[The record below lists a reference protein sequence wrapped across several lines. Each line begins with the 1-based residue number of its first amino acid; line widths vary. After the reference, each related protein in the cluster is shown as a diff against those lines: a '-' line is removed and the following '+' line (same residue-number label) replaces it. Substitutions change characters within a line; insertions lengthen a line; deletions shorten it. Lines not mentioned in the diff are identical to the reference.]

1 MASKLFRSD
10 GSNDLTFLQTVVNQQ
25 EGIYGPLIALTSEI
39 GQTYLVFQRGAAPN
53 PRSVLVKIDGE
64 PAPARPPQTVAC
76 SGLCVLGGQETWVAA
91 YR

>member
-10 GSNDLTFLQTVVNQQ
+10 GSNDLNFLQTVVNQQ

-39 GQTYLVFQRGAAPN
+39 GQTYLVFQRGAPPN
-53 PRSVLVKIDGE
+53 PRSVLATITGE
-64 PAPARPPQTVAC
+64 PAPPRPPQSAAC
-76 SGLCVLGGQETWVAA
+76 SGLCVLEGQEKWVAA